1 MYPILDM
8 SISTIIDDLFLNNM
22 LISFFKKYNFI
33 DKIITFTSLKIEKR
47 RRKLLMLSFCF
58 LPVVSVHTLRPNF
71 GKDKINEIILDYN
84 VYFDQKYVTIRKCP
98 IRLKSS
104 KIYSLSLTVF
114 CGKNISSGSG
124 TLSSR

>member
-8 SISTIIDDLFLNNM
+8 SISTIIDDLFLYNM

-71 GKDKINEIILDYN
+71 GKEKINESYLIIM
-84 VYFDQKYVTIRKCP
+84 FIS
-98 IRLKSS
+98 I
-104 KIYSLSLTVF
+104 
-114 CGKNISSGSG
+114 KNTSQYGSVPSA
-124 TLSSR
+124 LNQAKFIA